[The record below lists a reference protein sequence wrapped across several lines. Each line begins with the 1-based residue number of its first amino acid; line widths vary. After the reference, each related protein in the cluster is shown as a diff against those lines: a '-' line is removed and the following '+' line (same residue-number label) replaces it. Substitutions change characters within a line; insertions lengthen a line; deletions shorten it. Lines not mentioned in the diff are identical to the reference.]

1 MKVMVTGHRP
11 ERITGREQEIKEW
24 LTKKV
29 EELKPS
35 DCISGMAQ
43 GADQIYAEVAYEKG
57 IPLICAWPYERKLHP
72 VEQKYHDYAEVN
84 HVAFHKFQPSCY
96 VTRDKWMV
104 DNCDIVLA
112 VWDGNPV
119 GGTYDTIEYAK
130 QKHKHIYLFP
140 WTAES
145 ITEIIPMTP
154 PKLTPD
160 GWTLY

>member
-11 ERITGREQEIKEW
+11 ERITGREQEIKDW
-24 LTKKV
+24 LTKQV

-35 DCISGMAQ
+35 DCISGMAR
-43 GADQIYAEVAYEKG
+43 GADQIFAEVAYEKN
-57 IPLICAWPYERKLHP
+57 IPLICAWPYKRKLHP

-84 HVAFHKFQPSCY
+84 YIAFQNYQPSCY

-119 GGTYDTIEYAK
+119 GGTFDTIEYARSK
-130 QKHKHIYLFP
+130 YKHIYLFP
-140 WTAES
+140 WNSES
-145 ITEIIPMTP
+145 LTEIIPMDP
-154 PKLTPD
+154 PKVTPD
-160 GWTLY
+160 GLTLF

>member
-24 LTKKV
+24 LAKKV

-43 GADQIYAEVAYEKG
+43 GADQIFAEVAYEKN

-84 HVAFHKFQPSCY
+84 YLAFHKYQPSCY
-96 VTRDKWMV
+96 STRDKWMV

-119 GGTYDTIEYAK
+119 GGTFDTIEYAK
-130 QKHKHIYLFP
+130 SNYKKILFFP
-140 WTAES
+140 WNEDFPIAH
-145 ITEIIPMTP
+145 IPMDP
-154 PKLTPD
+154 PQKTPD
-160 GWTLY
+160 GFTLY

>member
-1 MKVMVTGHRP
+1 MKLMVTGHRT

-24 LTKKV
+24 LAKKV
-29 EELKPS
+29 DELKPS

-43 GADQIYAEVAYEKG
+43 GADQIFAEVAYENN
-57 IPLICAWPYERKLHP
+57 IPLICAWPYKRKLHP

-84 HVAFHKFQPSCY
+84 YFAFHQFQPSCY

-130 QKHKHIYLFP
+130 RKHKHIYLFP
-140 WTAES
+140 WTTES
-145 ITEIIPMTP
+145 PTEIIPLDSTQVE
-154 PKLTPD
+154 
-160 GWTLY
+160 GEIALY